1 MSRYDSLNNDRIRQL
16 NQRHASNSNPCH
28 SRFPSVSDVSD
39 SPSVYSS
46 SPFTPH
52 PFDKVEQPTQ
62 TPTFDDRDQLEE
74 HSTFD
79 TSDDPRTSYATART
93 THETEDTYGSR
104 DGLSL
109 TEDDEPENR
118 MSVLGI
124 KMRFHS
130 KAPWEA
136 GGEDIP
142 EEEPERN
149 SGDRPASRSKRSIK
163 GFAVRPSI
171 DSSRSGNKSLD
182 TYQYSIGGALQCVP
196 GRTTCVRQ

>member
-1 MSRYDSLNNDRIRQL
+1 MSRYDSPNNDRIRQL
-16 NQRHASNSNPCH
+16 NQRHASNSSPYH

-39 SPSVYSS
+39 SLSVYSRS
-46 SPFTPH
+46 HYTPH
-52 PFDKVEQPTQ
+52 PFDKAEQPTQ
-62 TPTFDDRDQLEE
+62 TPTFDDQDQLEE
-74 HSTFD
+74 SSTFD
-79 TSDDPRTSYATART
+79 ISDDPRTSYATART
-93 THETEDTYGSR
+93 TYDTEDTYGSR

-142 EEEPERN
+142 EEEYERN

-163 GFAVRPSI
+163 GFAVRPSV
-171 DSSRSGNKSLD
+171 DSSRSGNKSLE

-196 GRTTCVRQ
+196 SQTTCVRQ